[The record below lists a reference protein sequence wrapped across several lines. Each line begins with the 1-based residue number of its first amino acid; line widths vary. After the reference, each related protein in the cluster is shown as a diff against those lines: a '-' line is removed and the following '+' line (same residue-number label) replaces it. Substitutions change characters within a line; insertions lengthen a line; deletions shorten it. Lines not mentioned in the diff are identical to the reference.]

1 MDDPNNEKSI
11 LLIVDDNP
19 TNLGLLFEYLTN
31 SGFKVLV
38 ALDGES
44 TIEQV
49 KYAKPDLILMDV
61 MMPGIDGFE
70 TCSRLKGNPS
80 TQDIPVIFMTALSET
95 VDKVHGFNVGG
106 VDYITKPIQA
116 EEVLSRVQTHL
127 KIRNLQKQLQQQNE
141 RLQHESK
148 EHQQKA
154 MKLEQVVLELQQTQ
168 AQLMQAEK
176 ISSLGRMIAGVAHE
190 INNPVNFIYGNLECA
205 KEYIQQLLGLLALYQ
220 QTYTNPTRQIVD
232 QIEAI
237 DLEFLKADLPKLLT
251 SMKVGA
257 ERISQTVLLLRNFS
271 RLNEAQLK
279 LADIHEVIDST
290 LLILQKRL
298 EATPSRPAIQ
308 VIKEYGNLPKVKCYA
323 SQLNQVFMNIL
334 ANAVDALEELNVE
347 RLLAPRGVKPEAIA
361 SASAQVET
369 LGDYMQPS
377 NLQPA
382 TPCIWICTEVKK
394 GVSVDAKA
402 FTLKGEPGDS
412 GDRIVIRIADNG
424 SGMTENVR
432 QRLFDPFFTT
442 KPVGSGTGLG
452 LAISYQIVVEKHK
465 GQLRANS
472 EVAKGSEFVIE
483 IPLQQSDFSNC
494 PQLCSRQPNG

>member
-1 MDDPNNEKSI
+1 MNEPNNEESI

-19 TNLGLLFEYLTN
+19 TNLGILFEYLTN

-70 TCSRLKGNPS
+70 TCSRLKANLS
-80 TQDIPVIFMTALSET
+80 TQDIPVIFMTALSDT

-106 VDYITKPIQA
+106 VDYITKPIQS

-127 KIRNLQKQLQQQNE
+127 TIRNLQKKLQEQND
-141 RLQHESK
+141 RLQHESD
-148 EHQQKA
+148 ERQQKA
-154 MKLEQVVLELQQTQ
+154 LKLEQVVRELQQTQ

-176 ISSLGRMIAGVAHE
+176 MSSLGRMIAGVAHE

-205 KEYIQQLLGLLALYQ
+205 KEYIQQLLGLIALYQ
-220 QTYTNPTRQIVD
+220 QTYINPTRQIAD
-232 QIEAI
+232 HIESI

-257 ERISQTVLLLRNFS
+257 ERISQIILLLRNFS
-271 RLNEAQLK
+271 HLNEAQLK
-279 LADIHEVIDST
+279 LADIHEGIDNT

-298 EATPSRPAIQ
+298 EATARRPAIQ

-323 SQLNQVFMNIL
+323 NQLNQVFMNIL
-334 ANAVDALEELNVE
+334 TNAVDALEQSHGEWRMSHGEE
-347 RLLAPRGVKPEAIA
+347 RVGVKGKDKQEASFNPDSEDFQFSIPN
-361 SASAQVET
+361 SQF
-369 LGDYMQPS
+369 P
-377 NLQPA
+377 
-382 TPCIWICTEVKK
+382 TPTIRISTEVIE

-402 FTLKGEPGDS
+402 LSIRGELCER
-412 GDRIVIRIADNG
+412 GDRVVIRITDNG
-424 SGMTENVR
+424 SGMTELVR
-432 QRLFDPFFTT
+432 QRVFDPFFTT

-452 LAISYQIVVEKHK
+452 LAVSYQIVVEKHK
-465 GQLRANS
+465 GQLLANS
-472 EVAKGSEFVIE
+472 EIGKGSEFMIE
-483 IPLQQSDFSNC
+483 IPLDQHDCSGCS
-494 PQLCSRQPNG
+494 QLWRT

>member
-1 MDDPNNEKSI
+1 MNDQNNEKSV

-38 ALDGES
+38 AIDGES

-70 TCSRLKGNPS
+70 TCSRLKANRS

-95 VDKVHGFNVGG
+95 VDKVHGFNIGG
-106 VDYITKPIQA
+106 VDYITKPIQS

-127 KIRNLQKQLQQQNE
+127 SIRNLQKQLQEQNE
-141 RLQHESK
+141 RLQHESN
-148 EHQQKA
+148 ENQQKA
-154 MKLEQVVLELQQTQ
+154 IKLEQVVRELQQTQ

-176 ISSLGRMIAGVAHE
+176 MSSLGRMIAGIAHE
-190 INNPVNFIYGNLECA
+190 INNPINFIYGNLECA
-205 KEYIQQLLGLLALYQ
+205 KEYIQQLLELLALYQ
-220 QTYTNPTRQIVD
+220 QTYTNPTGQITD
-232 QIEAI
+232 KIEAI
-237 DLEFLKADLPKLLT
+237 DLDFLKVDLPKLLT

-257 ERISQTVLLLRNFS
+257 ERISQIVLLLRNFS

-279 LADIHEVIDST
+279 LANIHEGIDST
-290 LLILQKRL
+290 LLILQHRL
-298 EATPSRPAIQ
+298 EATASRPAIQ
-308 VIKEYGNLPKVKCYA
+308 VIKDYGNLPKVECYA

-334 ANAVDALEELNVE
+334 TNAVDALEELNVE
-347 RLLAPRGVKPEAIA
+347 RLLGQWGEVPIENI
-361 SASAQVET
+361 
-369 LGDYMQPS
+369 GDNFQSYS
-377 NLQPA
+377 LQPA
-382 TPCIWICTEVKK
+382 TPCIRISTEFIT
-394 GVSVDAKA
+394 GINTDAQE
-402 FTLKGEPGDS
+402 FPVERERYDS

-424 SGMTENVR
+424 LGITENVR
-432 QRLFDPFFTT
+432 QRLFEPFFTT

-465 GQLRANS
+465 GQLLVNS
-472 EVAKGSEFVIE
+472 EIGKGSEFVIE
-483 IPLQQSDFSNC
+483 IPL
-494 PQLCSRQPNG
+494 RQRDWTLSVEF

>member
-19 TNLGLLFEYLTN
+19 TNLGLLFDYLTN

-38 ALDGES
+38 ALDGDS
-44 TIEQV
+44 TLEQV

-70 TCSRLKGNPS
+70 ACSRLKANPS

-106 VDYITKPIQA
+106 VDYITKPIQP

-127 KIRNLQKQLQQQNE
+127 TIRNLQKQLQQQNE

-154 MKLEQVVLELQQTQ
+154 MKLEQVVRELQQTQ
-168 AQLMQAEK
+168 AQLLQAEK
-176 ISSLGRMIAGVAHE
+176 MSSLGRMIAGVAHE

-347 RLLAPRGVKPEAIA
+347 RLLSQRGE
-361 SASAQVET
+361 AQVESI
-369 LGDYMQPS
+369 GDYMQPF

-382 TPCIWICTEVKK
+382 TPCIRICTEVIK

-402 FTLKGEPGDS
+402 FTLTGEPCDC

-424 SGMTENVR
+424 SGMTEHVR
-432 QRLFDPFFTT
+432 HRLFDPFFTT

-472 EVAKGSEFVIE
+472 EVGKGSEFVIE
-483 IPLQQSDFSNC
+483 IPLRQSDFSNS
-494 PQLCSRQPNG
+494 PQLCSTQPNG

>member
-1 MDDPNNEKSI
+1 MNDQNNEKSV

-38 ALDGES
+38 AIDGES

-70 TCSRLKGNPS
+70 TCSRLKANRS

-95 VDKVHGFNVGG
+95 VDKVHGFNIGG
-106 VDYITKPIQA
+106 VDYITKPIQS

-127 KIRNLQKQLQQQNE
+127 SIRNLQKQLQEQNE
-141 RLQHESK
+141 RLQQESN
-148 EHQQKA
+148 ENQQKA
-154 MKLEQVVLELQQTQ
+154 IKLEQVVRELQQTQ

-176 ISSLGRMIAGVAHE
+176 MSSLGRMIAGIAHE

-205 KEYIQQLLGLLALYQ
+205 KEYIQQLLELLDLYQ
-220 QTYTNPTRQIVD
+220 QTYTNTTGQIAD
-232 QIEAI
+232 KIEAI
-237 DLEFLKADLPKLLT
+237 DLDFLKVDLPKLLT

-257 ERISQTVLLLRNFS
+257 ERISQIVMLLRNFS

-279 LADIHEVIDST
+279 LANIHEGIDST
-290 LLILQKRL
+290 LLILQHRL
-298 EATPSRPAIQ
+298 EATASRPSIQ
-308 VIKEYGNLPKVKCYA
+308 VIKEYGNLPKVECYA

-334 ANAVDALEELNVE
+334 TNAVDALEDSNVE
-347 RLLAPRGVKPEAIA
+347 RLLGQWGEVQIENM
-361 SASAQVET
+361 
-369 LGDYMQPS
+369 GDNFQSS

-382 TPCIWICTEVKK
+382 TPCIRICTEVIK
-394 GVSVDAKA
+394 GMNTDAQE
-402 FTLKGEPGDS
+402 FPLEGEPCDS

-424 SGMTENVR
+424 LGITENVR
-432 QRLFDPFFTT
+432 QRLFEPFFTT

-465 GQLRANS
+465 GQLLVNS
-472 EVAKGSEFVIE
+472 EMGKGSEFVIE
-483 IPLQQSDFSNC
+483 IPLRQKDFTLSVEC
-494 PQLCSRQPNG
+494 